1 MKKLLLILIC
11 LFVSFEVKSQSRP
24 DFNDIFELKEERERL
39 SKYYPTENIQIQE
52 CLKYFEK
59 GKTISSWSNKVGST
73 GSLGNRID
81 TVFVYKGKT
90 YLIMVNTRKKQYE
103 NFKKEGLS
111 YIGCLK
117 FDINRKQ
124 KDQEEF
130 QIMKKLLF
138 IYKF

>member
-1 MKKLLLILIC
+1 MDFCMKKLLLILIC

-24 DFNDIFELKEERERL
+24 NLNDIFELEEERKSL
-39 SKYYPTENIQIQE
+39 SKYYPTENIQTQE

-59 GKTISSWSNKVGST
+59 GKTISSWSNKV

-90 YLIMVNTRKKQYE
+90 YLIMVNTRKKQPDS
-103 NFKKEGLS
+103 KKEGLS

-124 KDQEEF
+124 KD
-130 QIMKKLLF
+130 
-138 IYKF
+138 

>member
-1 MKKLLLILIC
+1 MKKILLILIC

-24 DFNDIFELKEERERL
+24 NLNDIFELEEERKRL
-39 SKYYPTENIQIQE
+39 SEYYPTENIQTQE

-59 GKTISSWSNKVGST
+59 GKTISSWSNKV

-90 YLIMVNTRKKQYE
+90 YLIMVNTRKKQSDS
-103 NFKKEGLS
+103 KKEGLS

-124 KDQEEF
+124 KD
-130 QIMKKLLF
+130 
-138 IYKF
+138 